1 MILGRVRILWMAELL
16 WLLLLLLLLV
26 VVVIVMTVVRV
37 PVAAERPLVVVG
49 WVNRVLEALRFL
61 VGSLR

>member
-16 WLLLLLLLLV
+16 WLLLLLLLV

-37 PVAAERPLVVVG
+37 PVAAQRPLVVVG